1 MASKT
6 ERIKPWQLPTPKS
19 FIFHNVNLVDS
30 EQGVI
35 RRGCCVKTSAGFIEN
50 ITDGPMSQTELTNH
64 TAIVDL
70 EGRFLCPGLIDAH
83 VHLMAVPGFE
93 DLSKAF
99 GNPFAVSAFRQPY
112 VCQQMLARG
121 FTSVRDCGGA
131 TYALKEAIEDG
142 VFPGP
147 RLFLSVHALS
157 QTGGHADIRGPHDHT
172 ECCGGANGDLG
183 RICDGVEDCIKAA
196 REQIRTG
203 ADFIKIM
210 AGGGV
215 TTPMDKLENIQ
226 FTAEEVQAIT
236 TVANNADLLTTAH
249 AYTPRSILHAINN
262 GCRGIEHGNF
272 IDRPTAELMAEKG
285 AFLTPTLVTY
295 AEMNDWPGYLPPESA
310 KKNGLVLEAGIRS
323 LQIALD
329 AGVTICFGTDLLGPL
344 TSAQT
349 REFSIR
355 SQVLS
360 PVELLR
366 TATINPA
373 HMLRCEG
380 RLGQIKAGYVADM
393 IVLDQNPLDDIT
405 ILDRPMDHLFAV
417 IKDGRVC
424 YSRWSKLP
432 VDTPKSLPL
441 LA

>member
-1 MASKT
+1 MVSKS
-6 ERIKPWQLPTPKS
+6 ERIKPWQPPTPKT
-19 FIFHNVNLVDS
+19 FIFLNVNLVDS
-30 EQGVI
+30 EQGVV

-50 ITDGPMSQTELTNH
+50 ITDGSMSQTELTDQ
-64 TAIVDL
+64 TTVVDL

-249 AYTPRSILHAINN
+249 AYTPRSIRHAIDN
-262 GCRGIEHGNF
+262 GCRGGIL
-272 IDRPTAELMAEKG
+272 DTDLM
-285 AFLTPTLVTY
+285 TY

-310 KKNGLVLEAGIRS
+310 KKNSIVLEAGIRS

-329 AGVTICFGTDLLGPL
+329 AGVRICFGTDLLGPL

-366 TATINPA
+366 TATVNPA
-373 HMLRCEG
+373 RMLRCEG
-380 RLGQIKAGYVADM
+380 RLGQVKPGYVADM
-393 IVLDQNPLDDIT
+393 LVLDQNPLEDIT
-405 ILDRPMDHLFAV
+405 ILDRPMVHLLAV

-424 YSRWSKLP
+424 YSRWLKLP
-432 VDTPKSLPL
+432 VDTPKSLPP

>member
-1 MASKT
+1 MTTKSQ
-6 ERIKPWQLPTPKS
+6 RIKPWQLPPHRTY
-19 FIFHNVNLVDS
+19 IFQNASIVDS
-30 EQGVI
+30 ETGTI
-35 RRGCCVKTSAGFIEN
+35 RSGCAVQVSNGLIDKIEERQ
-50 ITDGPMSQTELTNH
+50 IPDTDG
-64 TAIVDL
+64 AIVVDL
-70 EGRFLCPGLIDAH
+70 AGRFLCPGLIDAH

-112 VCQQMLARG
+112 VCQQMLSRG

-131 TYALKEAIEDG
+131 SYALKEAIEDG

-157 QTGGHADIRGPHDHT
+157 QTGGHADIRGPHDHE

-183 RICDGVEDCIKAA
+183 RICDGVEDCIKAT

-215 TTPMDKLENIQ
+215 TTPTDKLENVQ
-226 FTAEEVQAIT
+226 FTVEEVKAIV
-236 TVANNADLLTTAH
+236 TVAGNADLWVTAH
-249 AYTPRSILHAINN
+249 AYTPKSIRHAIEN
-262 GCRGIEHGNF
+262 GCKGIEHGNF
-272 IDRPTAELMAEKG
+272 LDKPTAELMAAKG

-310 KKNGLVLEAGIRS
+310 KKNSAVLEAGIRS
-323 LQIALD
+323 LKIATD

-344 TSAQT
+344 GSAQT

-355 SQVLS
+355 SEVLS
-360 PVELLR
+360 PAQLLQ
-366 TATINPA
+366 TATVNPA
-373 HMLRCEG
+373 RMLRCED
-380 RLGQIKAGYVADM
+380 RLGQIKPGFVADLL
-393 IVLDQNPLDDIT
+393 ILDKNPLEDIT
-405 ILDRPMDHLFAV
+405 ILDKPDKHLLAV
-417 IKDGRVC
+417 MKEGRVC
-424 YSRWSKLP
+424 HSRWSKLT
-432 VDTPKSLPL
+432 VDLPPPIPHIE
-441 LA
+441 

>member
-1 MASKT
+1 MTQAD
-6 ERIKPWQLPTPKS
+6 
-19 FIFHNVNLVDS
+19 F
-30 EQGVI
+30 
-35 RRGCCVKTSAGFIEN
+35 
-50 ITDGPMSQTELTNH
+50 TDH
-64 TAIVDL
+64 TTIVDL
-70 EGRFLCPGLIDAH
+70 EGRYLCPGLIDAH
-83 VHLMAVPGFE
+83 LHLMAVPGFE

-99 GNPFAVSAFRQPY
+99 GNAFAVSAFRQPY

-131 TYALKEAIEDG
+131 TYAFKEAIEDG

-147 RLFLSVHALS
+147 RLFLSVHALPF
-157 QTGGHADIRGPHDHT
+157 RYP
-172 ECCGGANGDLG
+172 
-183 RICDGVEDCIKAA
+183 R
-196 REQIRTG
+196 

-215 TTPMDKLENIQ
+215 TTPMDKLENVQ

-249 AYTPRSILHAINN
+249 AYTPRSIRHPIDN

-272 IDRPTAELMAEKG
+272 IDEPTAQLMAEKG

-310 KKNGLVLEAGIRS
+310 KKNSVVLEAGIRS
-323 LQIALD
+323 LRIAKD

-349 REFSIR
+349 REFTIR
-355 SQVLS
+355 SEVLS
-360 PVELLR
+360 PSELLR
-366 TATINPA
+366 AATTNPA
-373 HMLRCEG
+373 RMLGCEG
-380 RLGQIKAGYVADM
+380 RLGQIKPGFVADM
-393 IVLDQNPLDDIT
+393 LVLNQNPLDEIT
-405 ILDRPMDHLFAV
+405 ILDRPMDHLLAV

-424 YSRWSKLP
+424 HSRWSNLS
-432 VDTPKSLPL
+432 VDISKSLPL